1 MNKNELY
8 ALDRILNE
16 LWGKSEDDYNKTP
29 EGIGKRHN
37 HIYVDLKILNDLCH
51 KEKIKRQYRCGC
63 NRCKL
68 SI

>member
-16 LWGKSEDDYNKTP
+16 FWGKAEEDYNSTT
-29 EGIGKRHN
+29 EGIGKRYN

-63 NRCKL
+63 NRC
-68 SI
+68 